1 MIISVYSTFLILNI
15 TNGLPLLRL
24 LRKEILLQSNMKLQT
39 KQIFFSPRL
48 MHSLLIYQKQ
58 QLLLML
64 RSVFK
69 EHLRLIPRR

>member
-1 MIISVYSTFLILNI
+1 MIIFVYSIFLIQNT

-48 MHSLLIYQKQ
+48 MHSLLI
-58 QLLLML
+58 
-64 RSVFK
+64 
-69 EHLRLIPRR
+69 